1 MAQKNKKKQ
10 FGRISGTS
18 TFAELKISEMMA
30 ITVIKKKYI
39 IVDAI

>member
-1 MAQKNKKKQ
+1 MAQKNKKKKQ

-30 ITVIKKKYI
+30 ITV
-39 IVDAI
+39 